1 MNDCQGHKEN
11 QSRKHVDVTSA
22 ERGCKAN
29 VALALEGQ
37 HHDAYFD
44 GDLEIA
50 IVDLLADLRHLCV
63 VEGIDYSD
71 IDTKA
76 QKHFDAEIRV
86 IGEDWK

>member
-29 VALALEGQ
+29 TVLNLEGQ
-37 HHDAYFD
+37 HHDPYLD
-44 GDLEIA
+44 GELDDA
-50 IVDLLADLRHLCV
+50 IIDLLSDLRHLCV
-63 VEGIDYSD
+63 VEGINYSD

-76 QKHFDAEIRV
+76 QGYFDMETRETKGV
-86 IGEDWK
+86 NK

>member
-1 MNDCQGHKEN
+1 MNDCQGHREN

-29 VALALEGQ
+29 VALTLEGQ

-63 VEGIDYSD
+63 VEALDYSA
-71 IDTKA
+71 IDAKA
-76 QKHFDAEIRV
+76 QAHFDVEIR
-86 IGEDWK
+86 ITKRDGK